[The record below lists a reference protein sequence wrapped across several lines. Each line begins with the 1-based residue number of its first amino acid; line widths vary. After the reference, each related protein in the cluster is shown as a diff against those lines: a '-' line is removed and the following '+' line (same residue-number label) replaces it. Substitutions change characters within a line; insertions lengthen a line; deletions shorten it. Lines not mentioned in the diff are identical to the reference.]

1 MGMNNIQAILSIDI
15 DGTLM
20 DSKEA
25 IHPNDIQLL
34 LDFPRNIQP
43 ILATGRELYSTKP
56 IFHANGLF
64 HDSPLPLP
72 GVFMNGG
79 TAYLPNEV
87 LYIHHY
93 FPMSIRDEL
102 IALAENN
109 PQTVFIFSTLNVS
122 YVANPNLNLADQ
134 DYLIPVQSPAEEVPE
149 EILKV
154 LIIERDRS
162 VLERVVKSA
171 ASLQTQMAYSLPFLF
186 EINPPGITK
195 AVTLI
200 KLIEKMGL
208 SSGIPI
214 YAVGDGEND
223 LSLFELSQVSF
234 APSNAHPSILEKAD
248 HVIIREEKGIFHPI
262 FSHLGIG

>member
-154 LIIERDRS
+154 LIVEKDRA
-162 VLERVVKSA
+162 VLEQVVQSA
-171 ASLQTQMAYSLPFLF
+171 AGIQAQMAYSLPFLF

-195 AVTLI
+195 AATLVKLI
-200 KLIEKMGL
+200 KKMGL
-208 SSGIPI
+208 TGIPI

-234 APSNAHPSILEKAD
+234 APSNAHPAILEKAD
-248 HVIIREEKGIFHPI
+248 HVIVREEKGIFHPI
-262 FSHLGIG
+262 FSYLGIG